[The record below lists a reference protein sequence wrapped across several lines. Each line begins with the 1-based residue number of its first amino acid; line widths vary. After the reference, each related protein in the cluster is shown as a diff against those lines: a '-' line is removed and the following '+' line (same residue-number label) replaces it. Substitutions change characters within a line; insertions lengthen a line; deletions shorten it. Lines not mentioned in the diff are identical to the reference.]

1 MFDNHAAE
9 LDAAATMSLVSSAHE
24 LVMEQECH
32 LVELAAH
39 WGGSAPPGQPIRQ
52 KANAAG
58 CGAGPDARRGR
69 HARGVGVRRR

>member
-1 MFDNHAAE
+1 MFDNQGGGQ

-39 WGGSAPPGQPIRQ
+39 
-52 KANAAG
+52 
-58 CGAGPDARRGR
+58 
-69 HARGVGVRRR
+69 